1 MIRELREF
9 KEMGERVSK
18 IAGSATTL
26 SSDQQDDKL

>member
-9 KEMGERVSK
+9 KEMGEHVSK